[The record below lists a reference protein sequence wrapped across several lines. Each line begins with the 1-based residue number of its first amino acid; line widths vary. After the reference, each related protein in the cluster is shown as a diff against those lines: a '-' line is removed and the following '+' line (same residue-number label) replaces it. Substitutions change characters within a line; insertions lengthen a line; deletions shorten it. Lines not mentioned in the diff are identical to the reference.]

1 MDAKS
6 ILQARGIFVSIIVIV
21 TWLTMPSI
29 AAQTDE
35 QTRVKTVIDNR
46 CTICHGCYDAPC
58 QLKMSSYEGLLRGA
72 NPLSVYDPSRLIDAE
87 PTRLFIDA
95 HTESEWRLLGFN
107 AVIDARQNSSSNLF
121 SEMLSLK
128 TEFSIPSGEPLP
140 SSFPLDINR
149 ELSCPA
155 PDQIGNFKQE
165 NPEFGM
171 PYGFASLPGSE
182 LMVLQNWIDTGF
194 PNFDRLHELPDSLAG
209 EIEQWES
216 FLNSPT
222 EEEKLVSRYIYEHL
236 FLGYLTFEG
245 YDSDV
250 YFRLIRSYTPANSSP
265 IEIAT
270 LHPTDNPG
278 VDTFFYRIIQVRSTS
293 LEKTR
298 ITYSLSPERL
308 DYFKN
313 LFYSSTWTA
322 SGVPG
327 YSAEE
332 AANPFAVF
340 QDIPARIRYE
350 FLLNE
355 AHYFINNFIKGPVC
369 RGQVALNVIP
379 DHLFV
384 GFLSPDYDLSVVD
397 DEYLVS
403 AKEYLALPSKE
414 SDVTDFLQIWLDRL
428 QAHADYLSF
437 REDAYRFSPLTKDG
451 FPLEAIWNGSDSNQ
465 NFLTVFRH
473 FDSATVLKGLVGA
486 TPKTAWIIDYPT
498 LERIYYDLVA
508 NYNVFGNV
516 SHQIL
521 TRLYMDYLRMESE
534 GLFLA
539 FLPAGT
545 RQPILEDWYRGMKAQ
560 LKIFWA
566 HSNLLFENPTKVEYQ
581 TASFKVEL
589 FTMLRQAESEDVST
603 QVGGNI
609 SSVVR
614 RRLQTL
620 DNNITS
626 THAWVD
632 WMPELSYLLIYD
644 KQQELVNVSTLLRN
658 KAHTNV
664 SFIFGE
670 EDRRV
675 PLEDT
680 TTLVLRPI
688 GSYPN
693 FFFSVSDSDVEKFV
707 SDLRSIENQESFN
720 AFVETYGIRRTD
732 TRIWPA
738 LDDIHAY
745 RRLEGDNS
753 ALLDMNRYSNF

>member
-1 MDAKS
+1 MGMKS
-6 ILQARGIFVSIIVIV
+6 ILQTRGIFISIIVVAI
-21 TWLTMPSI
+21 WLTMSSSI
-29 AAQTDE
+29 AQTDE
-35 QTRVKTVIDNR
+35 QLAVKTVIENR
-46 CTICHGCYDAPC
+46 CTVCHGCYDAPC
-58 QLKMSSYEGLLRGA
+58 QLKMSSYEGLQRGA
-72 NPLSVYDPSRLIDAE
+72 NPLPIYDPSRLNDAE

-95 HTESEWRLLGFN
+95 HTENEWRSRGFHT
-107 AVIDARQNSSSNLF
+107 VIDASQNPSSNLF
-121 SEMLSLK
+121 SAMLSLK
-128 TEFSIPSGEPLP
+128 TEFNIPSGEPLP
-140 SSFPLDINR
+140 SSFPLDIDR

-155 PDQIGNFKQE
+155 PDQVDTFKQE
-165 NPEFGM
+165 NPLLGM
-171 PYGFASLPGSE
+171 PYGFAKLPESE
-182 LMVLQNWIDTGF
+182 LSVLQQWIDSGL
-194 PNFDRLHELPDSLAG
+194 PNFDSSYEIPNSLVA
-209 EIEQWES
+209 EIEQWEL

-222 EEEKLVSRYIYEHL
+222 EKEQLVSRYIYEHL
-236 FLGYLTFEG
+236 FLGYLTYAG
-245 YDSDV
+245 YDSDD
-250 YFRLIRSYTPANSSP
+250 YFRLIRSYTPGGKSP

-278 VDTFFYRIIQVRSTS
+278 VATFFYRIIPVKGTS

-308 DYFKN
+308 GYFKD
-313 LFYSSTWTA
+313 LFYSGTWST
-322 SGVPG
+322 SGIPG
-327 YSAEE
+327 YTEE
-332 AANPFAVF
+332 EVANPFEVF
-340 QDIPARIRYE
+340 QDIPARVRYE

-379 DHLFV
+379 DHFFV
-384 GFLSPDYDLSVVD
+384 GFLSPEYDLSVVN
-397 DEYLVS
+397 DEYLLG
-403 AKEYLALPSKE
+403 AKEYLALPSKD
-414 SDVTDFLQIWLDRL
+414 SNVRDFLRVWLDRL
-428 QAHADYLSF
+428 QAHADYLEF
-437 REDAYRFSPLTKDG
+437 REDAYRYSPLTKDG
-451 FPLEAIWNGSDSNQ
+451 FPLEAIWNSSDSNQ

-473 FDSATVLKGLVGA
+473 FDSATVLRGLVGE

-516 SHQIL
+516 SHQTL

-539 FLPAGT
+539 FLPAGS
-545 RQPILEDWYRGMKAQ
+545 RQPILEDWYRGMNAQ

-581 TASFKVEL
+581 TASFKEEL
-589 FTMLRQAESEDVST
+589 FTTLRRAERADASNQFVENTGSNVSR
-603 QVGGNI
+603 Q
-609 SSVVR
+609 
-614 RRLQTL
+614 LQTL
-620 DNNITS
+620 DNSIAATD
-626 THAWVD
+626 AWIN

-644 KQQELVNVSTLLRN
+644 KQQQLVNVSTLLRN

-680 TTLVLRPI
+680 MTLVPRPI

-693 FFFSVSDSDVEKFV
+693 FFFSVNDSDVEKFV

-720 AFVETYGIRRTD
+720 RFVKIYGIRRTD
-732 TRIWPA
+732 ARIWST

-745 RRLEGDNS
+745 RRLKSTNS
-753 ALLDMNRYSNF
+753 ALLDMNRYSNL

>member
-1 MDAKS
+1 MGMKS
-6 ILQARGIFVSIIVIV
+6 VSQARGIFISIIVV
-21 TWLTMPSI
+21 VVWLTMPSSI
-29 AAQTDE
+29 AQTDE
-35 QTRVKTVIDNR
+35 QTAVKTVIENR
-46 CTICHGCYDAPC
+46 CTVCHGCYDAPC

-72 NPLSVYDPSRLIDAE
+72 NPLPVYDPSRLKDAE

-95 HTESEWRLLGFN
+95 HTENEWRSLGFN
-107 AVIDARQNSSSNLF
+107 TVIDISQNSSSNLF

-128 TEFSIPSGEPLP
+128 SEFNIPSGEPLP

-155 PDQIGNFKQE
+155 PDQVDTFKKE
-165 NPEFGM
+165 NPLFGM
-171 PYGFASLPGSE
+171 PYGLAKLPESE
-182 LMVLQNWIDTGF
+182 LSVLQQWIDTGF
-194 PNFDRLHELPDSLAG
+194 SNFDSSHELPESLVA

-216 FLNSPT
+216 FLNSPA
-222 EEEKLVSRYIYEHL
+222 EKEKLVSRYIYEHL
-236 FLGYLTFEG
+236 FLGYLTFAG

-250 YFRLIRSYTPANSSP
+250 YFRLIRSYTPANSPP

-278 VDTFFYRIIQVRSTS
+278 VVTFFYRIIPVRSTS

-308 DYFKN
+308 DYFKD
-313 LFYSSTWTA
+313 LFYSGTWFT
-322 SGVPG
+322 SGIPG

-379 DHLFV
+379 DHFFV
-384 GFLSPDYDLSVVD
+384 AFLSPDYDLSVVN
-397 DEYLVS
+397 DEYLLG
-403 AKEYLALPSKE
+403 AKEYLALPSKD
-414 SDVTDFLQIWLDRL
+414 SDVIDFLQVWLDRL
-428 QAHADYLSF
+428 QAHSDYLKF
-437 REDAYRFSPLTKDG
+437 REDAYKFSPLTRDG
-451 FPLEAIWNGSDSNQ
+451 FPLEAIWNSSDSNQ

-473 FDSATVLKGLVGA
+473 FDSATVLRGLVGA

-516 SHQIL
+516 SHQTL

-539 FLPAGT
+539 FLPAGS
-545 RQPILEDWYRGMKAQ
+545 RQPILEDWYRGMNAQ

-566 HSNLLFENPTKVEYQ
+566 HSNLLFKNPTKVEYQ
-581 TASFKVEL
+581 TASFKQEL
-589 FTMLRQAESEDVST
+589 FTTLRQGERADVSN
-603 QVGGNI
+603 QIAGNASPEI
-609 SSVVR
+609 R
-614 RRLQTL
+614 RQLQAL
-620 DNNITS
+620 DNNITAI
-626 THAWVD
+626 HAWVN
-632 WMPELSYLLIYD
+632 WMPELSYLLVYS
-644 KQQELVNVSTLLRN
+644 KQQELINVSTLLRN
-658 KAHTNV
+658 KAHTNI

-693 FFFSVSDSDVEKFV
+693 FFFSVNDGEVEKFV
-707 SDLRSIENQESFN
+707 SDMRSIDNQESLN
-720 AFVETYGIRRTD
+720 VFVETYGIRRTD
-732 TRIWPA
+732 ARIWTV

-745 RRLEGDNS
+745 RRLKDSNS
-753 ALLDMNRYSNF
+753 ALLDMNRYLNL